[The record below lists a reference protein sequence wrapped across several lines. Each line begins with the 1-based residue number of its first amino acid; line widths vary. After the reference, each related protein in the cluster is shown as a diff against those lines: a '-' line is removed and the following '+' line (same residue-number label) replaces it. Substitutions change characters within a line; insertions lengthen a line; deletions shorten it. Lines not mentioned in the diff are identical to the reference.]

1 MQAPRPTANSYATIV
16 DLMTPSIPA
25 DVDPAEFNSLNEE
38 FYRADPA
45 EVIEHRL
52 WMLAAF
58 MNDESMTAGLP
69 KELALSRDEVPA
81 QKERIQFAIL
91 ESTLILH
98 QAAETFLR
106 LCLAHWSDAPCPW
119 FEMAKLRQP
128 RVFPKKVAHIAGSLD
143 SDETIDELLRIVS
156 WSSDQSVVE
165 AAVDWGREGSWQQHR
180 EGLREFIRHCCT
192 VIRDGAEVYNAGKH
206 GLAILPSEKGMSVG
220 DGELISVRGPSLT
233 VIERH
238 VQDGD
243 PRWAKV
249 THWVKY
255 QESIAITTLIASAV
269 RSLWEC
275 GKNRRLGGGDATRLR
290 IFNKEELEEIRL
302 FDTDFGFHVSTMS
315 EVLFDVDHPMFIPT
329 RSNT

>member
-1 MQAPRPTANSYATIV
+1 MQDAPPTSNGNATIV
-16 DLMTPSIPA
+16 DLMAPPIPA

-38 FYRADPA
+38 FYHADPA
-45 EVIEHRL
+45 DAIEHRL

-58 MNDESMTAGLP
+58 MVDESLTAGLQE
-69 KELALSRDEVPA
+69 ELALSRDEAPA
-81 QKERIQFAIL
+81 RKERIQFAVL

-98 QAAETFLR
+98 QAAETLLR

-128 RVFPKKVAHIAGSLD
+128 RVFPKKVANIASSLD
-143 SDETIDELLRIVS
+143 TDETINELLRIVS
-156 WSSDQSVVE
+156 WSADQAVIE
-165 AAVDWGREGSWQQHR
+165 AGVKWGSEGSWEQHR
-180 EGLREFIRHCCT
+180 EGLRELIRHCCT
-192 VIRDGAEVYNAGKH
+192 AIRDGAELYNAGKH
-206 GLAILPSEKGMSVG
+206 GLAILPSEKGLSIG
-220 DGELISVRGPSLT
+220 DGDLISVQGPSLT

-255 QESIAITTLIASAV
+255 KESIAITTLIASAV

-275 GKNRRLGGGDATRLR
+275 GKNRRLGGGNPTRLR
-290 IFNKEELEEIRL
+290 IFNKEEWERIRL
-302 FDTDFGFHVSTMS
+302 FDTEFGFHLSTMS
-315 EVLFDVDHPMFIPT
+315 EVLFDLDHPMFTPT
-329 RSNT
+329 RSKP